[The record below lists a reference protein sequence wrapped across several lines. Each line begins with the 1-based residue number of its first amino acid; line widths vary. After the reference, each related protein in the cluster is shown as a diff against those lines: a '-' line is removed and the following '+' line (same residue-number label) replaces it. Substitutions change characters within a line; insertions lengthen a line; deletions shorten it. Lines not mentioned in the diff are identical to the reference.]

1 MPRSRKGIGCRG
13 AGIAPR
19 RTGRP
24 ARYPW
29 RTMRVGQWFEMPLN
43 VYAHDSIKKARKR
56 TGRCFSARKTES
68 CWIVSRK
75 EDSCDS

>member
-1 MPRSRKGIGCRG
+1 
-13 AGIAPR
+13 
-19 RTGRP
+19 
-24 ARYPW
+24 
-29 RTMRVGQWFEMPLN
+29 MRVGQWFEMPLN